1 MKKDRSMNNP
11 ADSNNPGISQGSNIY
26 GYMVNKVLELEG
38 KNAFFYEFE
47 HIDTGAKHI
56 HISNHDKENT
66 FGVAFKTVPS
76 DSTGVAHILEHTV
89 LCGSE
94 KFQIRDPFFSML
106 KRSLST
112 FMNAFTASD
121 WTMYPFSTQ
130 NKKDFYNLADV
141 YLDAAFFPR
150 IDELSF
156 KQEGCRIEIEDPLSG
171 PSLHPQTYALV
182 YKGVVYNE
190 MKGAMSSPDQVMARS
205 LLNALYPDTTYKNN
219 SGGDPAEIPDLTY
232 DQLKAF
238 HARHYHP
245 SNAFFYTYGNLP
257 VKDHLV
263 YISGKVLTKFKKIDP
278 KTVVPS
284 QPRWQSHKSF
294 TYYYPMA
301 ANEPDE
307 KKSQACVAWLLTDI
321 KDSFEVFALTILE
334 QILLGNSASPLRKA
348 LIDSGLGTAI
358 CDGAGLDCDNRDT
371 MFVAGLKDIQTSDAP
386 KIESIVSDVLSRLV
400 AEKIDPQMIESAI
413 HQIEFSRK
421 EVTNSPYPYGIKLLL
436 SFAGTWFHG
445 GDAEKNLQIDDNLKQ
460 IRTRMLQEP
469 FFENLIETYFLNN
482 THKAVFTLAPDKMM
496 AQKEQKRVEEKLA
509 EIKKHLKPQA
519 LEKIICDAETLKQRQ
534 EQRENVSCLPT
545 LELEDI
551 PPSVHMIK
559 QTDGFD
565 HSPGIFYNQPTAG
578 IFYVSLAAGNGILD
592 TRLLKLVPLFCR
604 AFCRVG
610 TATHDYA
617 QMAQRIDR
625 YTGGIGLGASARTG
639 FDETGACIPYVSF
652 NAKCLE
658 QNQVSMFEIIDELLC
673 QTTFSDRVR
682 LKNVLLEYRAGL
694 ESMIIHNGH
703 VLAMSLAT
711 RRFSATC
718 TLSELWNGVHQLKT
732 IKELTCNLTDD
743 KLKTLADDLLL
754 IAKKIFTRNNIRLAM
769 IGEENALSDSTGF
782 AASIHKVLAKDQ
794 EPGDSFYNAPDKFDA
809 FCDDPSDG
817 VFQEGWSTSTAVSF
831 VAKSFQTVRLGHKD
845 APAMAV
851 ISKLIRSL
859 YLHREI
865 REKGGAYGG
874 FSIYNSE
881 DGLFSFGSY
890 RDPHIVATLNAYDR
904 ASDFIKTGDYTDED
918 IKEAIL
924 QVCSEI
930 DKPDPPGTAARKAF
944 ARKIAFLSDEKRI
957 FFKKQLLA
965 LTRKHILTAAEK
977 YFTDHNRPSIAVIS
991 SEEKLKE
998 ANGKLSGH
1006 QLKLNRI

>member
-1 MKKDRSMNNP
+1 MNNFT
-11 ADSNNPGISQGSNIY
+11 DSNNPDILKDSNIY

-56 HISNHDKENT
+56 HISNDDKENT
-66 FGVAFKTVPS
+66 FAVAFKTVPT

-89 LCGSE
+89 LCGSK
-94 KFQIRDPFFSML
+94 KFQVRDPFFSML

-141 YLDAAFFPR
+141 YLDSAFFPR

-156 KQEGCRIEIEDPLSG
+156 KQEGYRIEIDDCSD
-171 PSLHPQTYALV
+171 PSLKPQTSSALV

-219 SGGDPAEIPDLTY
+219 SGGDPAKIPDLTY

-263 YISGKVLTKFKKIDP
+263 YISEKILTKFKKIDP

-284 QPRWQSHKSF
+284 QPRWQSPKAF

-307 KKSQACVAWLLTDI
+307 KKSQACVAWLLADI
-321 KDSFEVFALTILE
+321 KDAFEVFALTILE

-348 LIDSGLGTAI
+348 LIDSGLGTAM
-358 CDGAGLDCDNRDT
+358 CDGTGLDCDNKDT
-371 MFVAGLKDIQTSDAP
+371 MFVAGLKDIQVSDTS
-386 KIESIVSDVLSRLV
+386 KIESIISDVLLRLV
-400 AEKIDPQMIESAI
+400 AEGIDPEIIESAI

-421 EVTNSPYPYGIKLLL
+421 EVTNSPYPYGLKLLL
-436 SFAGTWFHG
+436 SFSGAWFHG
-445 GDAEKNLQIDDNLKQ
+445 GDPEKNIQIDDHLKQ
-460 IRTRMLQEP
+460 IRAKMLQKP
-469 FFENLIETYFLNN
+469 FFENLIEKYFLNN
-482 THKAVFTLAPDKMM
+482 SHKAVFTLAPDKMM
-496 AQKEQKRVEEKLA
+496 AKKEQKRVEEQLA

-519 LEKIICDAETLKQRQ
+519 LEKIICDAEKLKQRQ
-534 EQRENVSCLPT
+534 EQKENVSCLPT
-545 LELEDI
+545 LALEDI

-559 QTDGFD
+559 QTDGFA
-565 HSPGIFYNQPTAG
+565 HVPGIFYNQPTAG
-578 IFYVSLAAGNGILD
+578 IFYVSLAAGAGILD
-592 TRLLKLVPLFCR
+592 TRLLKLVPFFCR
-604 AFCRVG
+604 AFSKVG
-610 TATHDYA
+610 TAVHDYA
-617 QMAQRIDR
+617 KMAQRIDR
-625 YTGGIGLGASARTG
+625 YTGGIGLGAAARTG

-652 NAKCLE
+652 SGKCLE
-658 QNQVSMFEIIDELLC
+658 RNQSKMFEIIDELLC
-673 QTTFSDRVR
+673 QITFSDQVR

-694 ESMIIHNGH
+694 ESMIVHNGH
-703 VLAMSLAT
+703 VLAISLAS
-711 RRFSATC
+711 RKISDTC
-718 TLSELWNGVHQLKT
+718 ALSELWSGVHQLKT
-732 IKELTCNLTDD
+732 IKKLTDNLTDD
-743 KLKTLADDLLL
+743 KLKTLSDDLLL

-769 IGEENALSDSTGF
+769 IGEERVLPD
-782 AASIHKVLAKDQ
+782 AAVFSESIHSALAKNQ
-794 EPGDSFYNAPDKFDA
+794 DSADVFYNNPGALDA
-809 FCDDPSDG
+809 FCDAPADRF
-817 VFQEGWSTSTAVSF
+817 FQEGWSASTAVSF

-845 APAMAV
+845 APAIAV
-851 ISKLIRSL
+851 IGKMLRSL

-890 RDPHIVATLNAYDR
+890 RDPHIVATLKAYKG
-904 ASDFIKTGDYTDED
+904 ASDFIKTGNYTEED

-924 QVCSEI
+924 QICSDI
-930 DKPDPPGTAARKAF
+930 DKPDPPGPSARKAF
-944 ARKIAFLSDEKRI
+944 ARKIAFLTDDMRMD
-957 FFKKQLLA
+957 FKKNLLEI
-965 LTRKHILTAAEK
+965 TRNKVMTAAEK
-977 YFTDHNRPSIAVIS
+977 YFSDDNRCSVAVIS
-991 SEEKLKE
+991 NEEKLKE
-998 ANGKLSGH
+998 ANGKLPGH